1 MFNNGN
7 DLVMPVAPAYGG
19 YGGGNGSFFG
29 GDGIWAVIILALLF
43 NGGFGG
49 FGGYGGMMGMGM
61 ADGMFLYPW
70 MNQADITTSGF
81 QNQMLQSSIQGL
93 QSSVT
98 SGFGDVQNALC
109 GGFAGVNASINN
121 AQNAVSQQ
129 LYTNQIADLER
140 SFNAQTAVTQ
150 GMTGLQSQLA
160 QCCCDNRLATC
171 QTQNIVQ
178 NEGNATRFADANNT
192 RDIIDATNRGN
203 QMILDK
209 LCQLELDGVKQN
221 YENRIAGMQNVI
233 DGLSAQVNAADRR
246 VAMGE
251 EVDALYNRLN
261 NCPISTVP
269 VFGKTNIFSCNQ
281 NQACPCSNNGF
292 YN

>member
-1 MFNNGN
+1 MALDGSNGN
-7 DLVMPVAPAYGG
+7 GMVMPVSPLYGGGG
-19 YGGGNGSFFG
+19 YG
-29 GDGIWAVIILALLF
+29 
-43 NGGFGG
+43 GGFGG
-49 FGGYGGMMGMGM
+49 FGGDGWWVILFLFALMGNWGGFGGFGGGMMGLGM
-61 ADGMFLYPW
+61 ADGMLLYPW

-81 QNQMLQSSIQGL
+81 QNQMLNDTINSVRDG
-93 QSSVT
+93 VT
-98 SGFGDVQNALC
+98 SLATQLC
-109 GGFAGVNASINN
+109 NTGSDIQMSLANGFAGVEQGANARQMANM
-121 AQNAVSQQ
+121 QQ
-129 LYTNQIADLER
+129 SFNGQIATMQG
-140 SFNAQTAVTQ
+140 FNGV
-150 GMTGLQSQLA
+150 QSQLA

-171 QTQNIVQ
+171 QTQNIIQ
-178 NEGNATRFADANNT
+178 NEGNQTRFADANNT

-261 NCPISTVP
+261 NCPVP
-269 VFGKTNIFSCNQ
+269 TTPVYGRTPIFNCTQ
-281 NQACPCSNNGF
+281 NQACPCGNF
-292 YN
+292 